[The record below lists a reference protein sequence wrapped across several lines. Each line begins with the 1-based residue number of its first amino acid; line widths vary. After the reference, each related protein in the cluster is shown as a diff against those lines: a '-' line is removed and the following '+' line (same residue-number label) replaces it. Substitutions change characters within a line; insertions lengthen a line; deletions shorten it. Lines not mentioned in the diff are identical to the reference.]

1 MMPLIWSWTWL
12 YWSTEEAHITSSLCY
27 LTQLLRGPNAQN
39 MEARG
44 TEISPSGK
52 GPQQS
57 GEDVCVAFPPSL
69 PPISHTGLCK

>member
-39 MEARG
+39 MEAR
-44 TEISPSGK
+44 EIGRAH
-52 GPQQS
+52 
-57 GEDVCVAFPPSL
+57 V
-69 PPISHTGLCK
+69 